1 MLKVNDKMGKECKHL
16 DDLIKRYP
24 ILEVCHKDIVS
35 AYDILENCYQSGNK
49 LLVAGNGG
57 SAADALHIVGEL
69 MKAFVLP
76 RKLSCELCDSI
87 DKHCEHADYLK
98 DNLQRALPA
107 IALVG
112 EIGLTTAYSNDVASD
127 LVFAQQ
133 VLGYGNA
140 GDVFLGISTSGNSQ
154 NIIYAAEVAKAKGMY
169 VIGLTG
175 KTGGNLADICDVCV
189 KVPEVET
196 YKVQELHL
204 PVYHALCLEIEKIV
218 DEEL

>member
-1 MLKVNDKMGKECKHL
+1 MGKEYKHL
-16 DDLIKRYP
+16 DNLIKRYP
-24 ILEVCHKDIVS
+24 ALEICHKDIVS
-35 AYDILENCYQSGNK
+35 AYEILENCFNNGNK

-69 MKAFVLP
+69 MKSFVLP
-76 RKLSCELCDSI
+76 RKLSSEICEAI
-87 DKHCEHADYLK
+87 DNNCEHANYLK
-98 DNLQRALPA
+98 ENLQMALPV

-112 EIGLTTAYSNDVASD
+112 EIGLTTAYSNDVAPD

-140 GDVFLGISTSGNSQ
+140 GDIFLGISTSGNSQ
-154 NIIYAAEVAKAKGMY
+154 NIIYAAELAKAKGLY

-175 KTGGNLADICDVCV
+175 KTGGRLADICDVCV

-204 PVYHALCLEIEKIV
+204 PVYHSICLQLECMFFKY
-218 DEEL
+218 

>member
-1 MLKVNDKMGKECKHL
+1 MSNFLHI
-16 DDLIKRYP
+16 DDIIIRYP
-24 ILEVCHKDIVS
+24 VLDVCHNDIVS
-35 AYDILENCYQSGNK
+35 SYEILENCFKNGNK

-69 MKAFVLP
+69 MKSFVLP
-76 RKLSCELCDSI
+76 RKLSHELCEAIDSN
-87 DKHCEHADYLK
+87 CEHVDYLK
-98 DNLQRALPA
+98 ENLQMALPA

-112 EIGLTTAYSNDVASD
+112 EIGLTTAYSNDVTPD
-127 LVFAQQ
+127 LIFAQQ

-175 KTGGNLADICDVCV
+175 KTGGSLVGVCDVCI
-189 KVPEVET
+189 KVTEIET

-204 PVYHALCLEIEKIV
+204 PVYHAICLEVENFFS
-218 DEEL
+218 